1 MQENNNFQQR
11 YEDDE
16 IDLIELFKKIWA
28 SRKIVA
34 LITGCFTAI
43 GILYALIATPW
54 YQATATFE
62 PGGYLSGDNKK
73 YFNDKKIFVEDIK
86 IRYIDSLK
94 YAKNMDFV
102 VKKAEEIKD
111 NDKLFT
117 IEVIG
122 KSNEIATSIVNDILK
137 DLQNMDKPFID
148 EYILD
153 KKNAIAQIDRQISN
167 MNNIQIQDLKNR
179 IDYMEKIQ
187 LPRLDEQIK
196 YMENNTIESAKREIE
211 ILDKITIPRTNEQ
224 INLVKENL
232 KQYKDNLKI
241 YEKNA
246 IKNNELR
253 AVVALD
259 ERSILNLIVNNE
271 KNLID
276 LQKDLN
282 LIEISTRPNLNDKL
296 DKLINIDL
304 PALYAQKDEILSH
317 QLPLL
322 KSELNDLQKNKIS
335 KLEDDKKVLELALK
349 PYNYSPIK
357 IVSNIIT
364 YENPVKPKKLLI
376 VVISFFV
383 GFMVSIFGV
392 LTVGAL
398 REKIKN

>member
-11 YEDDE
+11 CGDDE

-28 SRKIVA
+28 FKKTVA
-34 LITGCFTAI
+34 LITACFTAL

-62 PGGYLSGDNKK
+62 LGGYYSGDNKK
-73 YFNDKKIFVEDIK
+73 YFNDKKILVEDIK

-111 NDKLFT
+111 NEKLF
-117 IEVIG
+117 IVEVIG
-122 KSNEIATSIVNDILK
+122 KSNKIATSIVNEILK
-137 DLQNMDKPFID
+137 YLQNIDKPFID

-153 KKNAIAQIDRQISN
+153 KKNALAGMDRQIN
-167 MNNIQIQDLKNR
+167 NINNIQIQNLKNH
-179 IDYMEKIQ
+179 INYVEKIQ

-196 YMENNTIESAKREIE
+196 YMENNTIVGAKRELE
-211 ILDKITIPRTNEQ
+211 NLDKVTIPTIKERIKLIQ
-224 INLVKENL
+224 ENL
-232 KQYKDNLKI
+232 EQYKNNLKS
-241 YEKNA
+241 YKKND

-259 ERSILNLIVNNE
+259 EHSMLNLIASNE
-271 KNLID
+271 TTLIELQKNLD
-276 LQKDLN
+276 V
-282 LIEISTRPNLNDKL
+282 IEVSTKPNLNDKL
-296 DKLINIDL
+296 DRLVNIDL
-304 PALYAQKDEILSH
+304 KALYAQKDEIISH
-317 QLPLL
+317 TLPQLQ
-322 KSELNDLQKNKIS
+322 SELDRLEVNELG
-335 KLEDDKKVLELALK
+335 KLEDSKKVLELALK
-349 PYNYSPIK
+349 RYRYSSTK
-357 IVSNIIT
+357 IISNIIT

-383 GFMVSIFGV
+383 GFMISIFGV

-398 REKIKN
+398 RENAKD

>member
-28 SRKIVA
+28 SRKTVA
-34 LITGCFTAI
+34 LITACFTAL

-62 PGGYLSGDNKK
+62 LGGYYSEDNKK
-73 YFNDKKIFVEDIK
+73 YFNDKKILVEDIK

-111 NDKLFT
+111 NEKLF
-117 IEVIG
+117 IVEVIG
-122 KSNEIATSIVNDILK
+122 KSNKIATSVINEILK
-137 DLQNMDKPFID
+137 DLQSMDKPFID

-153 KKNAIAQIDRQISN
+153 KKNALAEVDRRIKN
-167 MNNIQIQDLKNR
+167 LKNIQIQNIKNR
-179 IDYMEKIQ
+179 IDYAEKTQ

-196 YMENNTIESAKREIE
+196 YMENNTIVGAKRELE
-211 ILDKITIPRTNEQ
+211 NLDKVTIPTIRERIKLIQ
-224 INLVKENL
+224 ENL
-232 KQYKDNLKI
+232 EQYKNNLKS
-241 YEKNA
+241 YKKND

-259 ERSILNLIVNNE
+259 EHSMLSSIASNETTLIE
-271 KNLID
+271 LQKNLD
-276 LQKDLN
+276 T
-282 LIEISTRPNLNDKL
+282 IEISTKPNLNDKL
-296 DKLINIDL
+296 DRLANIDL
-304 PALYAQKDEILSH
+304 KSLYAQKDEIISQTLP
-317 QLPLL
+317 QLQ
-322 KSELNDLQKNKIS
+322 SELDRLEVDELG
-335 KLEDDKKVLELALK
+335 KLEDSKKVLALALK
-349 PYNYSPIK
+349 PYRNSPTK

-364 YENPVKPKKLLI
+364 YEHPVKPKKLLI

-383 GFMVSIFGV
+383 GFMISIFGV
-392 LTVGAL
+392 LTVGTL
-398 REKIKN
+398 REKMD

>member
-28 SRKIVA
+28 SRKTVA
-34 LITGCFTAI
+34 LITACFTAL

-62 PGGYLSGDNKK
+62 LGGYYSEDNKK
-73 YFNDKKIFVEDIK
+73 YFNDKKILVEDIK

-111 NDKLFT
+111 NEKLF
-117 IEVIG
+117 IVEVIG
-122 KSNEIATSIVNDILK
+122 KSNKIATSVINEILK
-137 DLQNMDKPFID
+137 DLQSMDKPFID

-153 KKNAIAQIDRQISN
+153 KKNALAEVDRRIKN
-167 MNNIQIQDLKNR
+167 LKNIQIQNIKNR
-179 IDYMEKIQ
+179 IDYAEKTQ

-196 YMENNTIESAKREIE
+196 YMENNTIVGAKRELE
-211 ILDKITIPRTNEQ
+211 NLDKVTIPTIRERIKLIQ
-224 INLVKENL
+224 ENL
-232 KQYKDNLKI
+232 EQYKNNLKS
-241 YEKNA
+241 YKKND

-259 ERSILNLIVNNE
+259 EHSMLSSIASNETTLIE
-271 KNLID
+271 LQKNLD
-276 LQKDLN
+276 T
-282 LIEISTRPNLNDKL
+282 IEISTKPNLNDKL
-296 DKLINIDL
+296 DRLANIDL
-304 PALYAQKDEILSH
+304 KSLYAQKDEIVSQTLP
-317 QLPLL
+317 QLQ
-322 KSELNDLQKNKIS
+322 SELDRLEVDELG
-335 KLEDDKKVLELALK
+335 KLEDSKKVLELALK
-349 PYNYSPIK
+349 NYRYSSAK

-383 GFMVSIFGV
+383 GFMISIFGV

-398 REKIKN
+398 RENAKD

>member
-28 SRKIVA
+28 SRKTVA
-34 LITGCFTAI
+34 LITGCFTTI

-94 YAKNMDFV
+94 YAKTMGFV
-102 VKKAEEIKD
+102 VKKVEEIKD
-111 NDKLFT
+111 NDKLFK

-383 GFMVSIFGV
+383 GFMISIFGV

-398 REKIKN
+398 RENTKD

>member
-28 SRKIVA
+28 SRKTVA
-34 LITGCFTAI
+34 LITACFTAL

-62 PGGYLSGDNKK
+62 LGGYYSEDNKK
-73 YFNDKKIFVEDIK
+73 YFNDKKILVEDIK

-111 NDKLFT
+111 NEKLF
-117 IEVIG
+117 IVEVIG
-122 KSNEIATSIVNDILK
+122 KSNKIATSVINEILK
-137 DLQNMDKPFID
+137 DLQSMDKPFID

-153 KKNAIAQIDRQISN
+153 KKNALIEVDRRIKN
-167 MNNIQIQDLKNR
+167 LKNIQIQNIKNR
-179 IDYMEKIQ
+179 IDYAEKTQ

-196 YMENNTIESAKREIE
+196 YMENNTIVGAKRELE
-211 ILDKITIPRTNEQ
+211 NLDKVTIPTIRERIKLIQ
-224 INLVKENL
+224 ENL
-232 KQYKDNLKI
+232 EQYKNNLKS
-241 YEKNA
+241 YKKND

-259 ERSILNLIVNNE
+259 EHSMLSSIASNETTLIE
-271 KNLID
+271 LQKNLD
-276 LQKDLN
+276 T
-282 LIEISTRPNLNDKL
+282 IEISTKPNLNDKL
-296 DKLINIDL
+296 DKLANIDL
-304 PALYAQKDEILSH
+304 KSLYAQKDEIVSQTLP
-317 QLPLL
+317 QLQ
-322 KSELNDLQKNKIS
+322 SELDSLEVNELG
-335 KLEDDKKVLELALK
+335 KLEDSKKVLELALK
-349 PYNYSPIK
+349 PYRYSSTK
-357 IVSNIIT
+357 IISNIIT

-383 GFMVSIFGV
+383 GFMISIFGV

-398 REKIKN
+398 RENAKD

>member
-28 SRKIVA
+28 SRKTVA
-34 LITGCFTAI
+34 LITACFTAL

-62 PGGYLSGDNKK
+62 LGGYYSEDNKK
-73 YFNDKKIFVEDIK
+73 YFNDKKILIEDIK

-111 NDKLFT
+111 NEKLF
-117 IEVIG
+117 IVEVIG
-122 KSNEIATSIVNDILK
+122 KSNKIATSVINEILK
-137 DLQNMDKPFID
+137 DLQSMDKPFID

-153 KKNAIAQIDRQISN
+153 KKNALAEVDRRIKN
-167 MNNIQIQDLKNR
+167 LKNIQIQNIKNR
-179 IDYMEKIQ
+179 INYAEKTQ
-187 LPRLDEQIK
+187 LPKLDEQIK
-196 YMENNTIESAKREIE
+196 YMENNTIVGAKRELE
-211 ILDKITIPRTNEQ
+211 NLDKVTIPTIRERIKLIQ
-224 INLVKENL
+224 ENL
-232 KQYKDNLKI
+232 EQYKNNLKS
-241 YEKNA
+241 YKKND

-259 ERSILNLIVNNE
+259 EHSMLSSIASNETTLIE
-271 KNLID
+271 LQKNLD
-276 LQKDLN
+276 T
-282 LIEISTRPNLNDKL
+282 IEISTKPNLNDKL
-296 DKLINIDL
+296 DRLANIDL
-304 PALYAQKDEILSH
+304 KSLYAQKDEIISQTLP
-317 QLPLL
+317 QLQ
-322 KSELNDLQKNKIS
+322 SELDRLEVDELG
-335 KLEDDKKVLELALK
+335 KLEDSKKVLELALK
-349 PYNYSPIK
+349 PYRYSSTK

-383 GFMVSIFGV
+383 GFMISIFGV

-398 REKIKN
+398 RENAKD

>member
-28 SRKIVA
+28 SRKTVA

-73 YFNDKKIFVEDIK
+73 YFNNKKIFVEDIK
-86 IRYIDSLK
+86 IRYIDSLE

-122 KSNEIATSIVNDILK
+122 KSNEIAVSIVNDILK

-148 EYILD
+148 EYILN
-153 KKNAIAQIDRQISN
+153 KKNDLAGVNRQIN
-167 MNNIQIQDLKNR
+167 NLKNIQIQNLKNR
-179 IDYMEKIQ
+179 IDYIEKIQ
-187 LPRLDEQIK
+187 IPRLDEQIK
-196 YMENNTIESAKREIE
+196 YMENNTIVGAKRELE
-211 ILDKITIPRTNEQ
+211 NLDKFTIPTIRERIKLIQ
-224 INLVKENL
+224 ENL
-232 KQYKDNLKI
+232 EQYKNNLKS
-241 YEKNA
+241 YKKND

-259 ERSILNLIVNNE
+259 EHSMLNLIANNE
-271 KNLID
+271 TTLIELQKNLD
-276 LQKDLN
+276 V
-282 LIEISTRPNLNDKL
+282 IEVSTKPNLNDKL
-296 DKLINIDL
+296 DRLVNIDL
-304 PALYAQKDEILSH
+304 KALYAQKDEIISH
-317 QLPLL
+317 TLPQLQ
-322 KSELNDLQKNKIS
+322 SELDRLEVNELG
-335 KLEDDKKVLELALK
+335 KLEDSKKVLELALK
-349 PYNYSPIK
+349 PYRYSPTK

-364 YENPVKPKKLLI
+364 YENPVRPKKLLI

-383 GFMVSIFGV
+383 GFMISIFSV